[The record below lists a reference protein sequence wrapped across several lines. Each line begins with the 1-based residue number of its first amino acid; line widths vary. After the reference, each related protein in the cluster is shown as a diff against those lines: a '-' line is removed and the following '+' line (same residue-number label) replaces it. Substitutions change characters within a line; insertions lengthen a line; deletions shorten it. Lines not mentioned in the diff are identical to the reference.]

1 MSGVGDDSSLAL
13 VPDSYDSPVAREL
26 IDELQ
31 EEYVIRYG
39 GRDETPVDPTQF
51 AQPAGTFVVMYD
63 GDVPVG
69 CAGLRRRSDTEVEVK
84 RMFVRKPFRGKGL
97 SRWLLAHIEEVAREM
112 GYQRIMME
120 TGLEQPE
127 AMKLYETSGYDEIPG
142 FGYYADAPENRC
154 YAKTLR

>member
-1 MSGVGDDSSLAL
+1 MSSERDDSSLTL
-13 VPDSYDSPVAREL
+13 VPESYDSLVARDL
-26 IDELQ
+26 IEELQ
-31 EEYVIRYG
+31 EEYVVRYG

-51 AQPAGTFVVMYD
+51 SPPAGAFVVMYD
-63 GDVPVG
+63 GKVPVG
-69 CAGLRRRSDTEVEVK
+69 CAGLRHHTDTDVEVK

-97 SRWLLAHIEEVAREM
+97 SRWLLAHIEEVAKAM
-112 GYQRIMME
+112 GYQRILME

-154 YAKTLR
+154 YAKALI